1 VARSVYFL
9 VLVFLAVAVETA
21 TVAVA
26 EAVPMFI
33 IGQTCLS
40 QPLISTV
47 QEENHTRGELFPGRR
62 DVRALGGVG
71 RPGGNL
77 ALLRTVGP
85 STERAE
91 SRTSTEAWCLVDVS
105 ASRSTLESCDH
116 PNSSKQ
122 PTRVEDTCAGWKAG
136 RTLQGGTPPPTP
148 LPMLEA

>member
-1 VARSVYFL
+1 MPYSNLVGISTHSLVARSVYFL

-91 SRTSTEAWCLVDVS
+91 SANQHGGLV
-105 ASRSTLESCDH
+105 
-116 PNSSKQ
+116 PG
-122 PTRVEDTCAGWKAG
+122 GW
-136 RTLQGGTPPPTP
+136 
-148 LPMLEA
+148 